1 MSADRE
7 PDRSRDAREQNPL
20 GLGPR
25 DPESSNTGSIEDT
38 SYNARGADPY
48 TTGEPRKDT
57 ETSST
62 DASTPADPETSSSE
76 EP

>member
-1 MSADRE
+1 MADRANT
-7 PDRSRDAREQNPL
+7 PDPSSPERNPL

-25 DPESSNTGSIEDT
+25 DPIGSNTGSIEDT
-38 SYNARGADPY
+38 SYNARGTDPY
-48 TTGEPRKDT
+48 TTGEPRKDA

-62 DASTPADPETSSSE
+62 DASRPADPETSSSE